1 MSDVVGSVPV
11 LVRQARIM
19 AELKRLHDLYPI
31 DAEDRDEQLGQI
43 ERRLGALNAVTEDA
57 ISGLLEQRSRIL
69 ESDRSLANLSSQC
82 SNLCSSLARLQE
94 GLSSYLRAE
103 KKLEPCPKVLP

>member
-1 MSDVVGSVPV
+1 MSSPSEL
-11 LVRQARIM
+11 LV
-19 AELKRLHDLYPI
+19 ELKRIQTFYANAPKPSDRN
-31 DAEDRDEQLGQI
+31 AELDQI
-43 ERRLGALNAVTEDA
+43 ASHLDALNGVTEAA

-94 GLSSYLRAE
+94 GFSSYLRAE